1 MKILVVE
8 DDLRISN
15 FLQKGL
21 REAGFYIGLASSGFE
36 TRNLMR
42 AESWDLFI
50 VDVMLPDMDGRHLV
64 QNIRH
69 KKIDK
74 PVLILSALGEA
85 EDKVKAL
92 DIGADDYLTKPFH
105 FPELI
110 SRIKALKRRFDLQY
124 ERDQILECGD
134 LKVNVDANTV
144 ERAGQEIILSAKEFR
159 FLVFLIEN
167 KGRIVTRTEI
177 LKIVWGTNMDPF
189 TNVVDV
195 YVSYLRNKIDK
206 NASVKL
212 IKTIKNRGYILMADE

>member
-8 DDLRISN
+8 DDLRISS

-21 REAGFYIGLASSGFE
+21 REAGFYIDLASSGYE

-74 PVLILSALGEA
+74 PVLMLSALGEA

-110 SRIKALKRRFDLQY
+110 QESRRLKEGLICNMSGIRFW
-124 ERDQILECGD
+124 
-134 LKVNVDANTV
+134 N
-144 ERAGQEIILSAKEFR
+144 AGI
-159 FLVFLIEN
+159 
-167 KGRIVTRTEI
+167 
-177 LKIVWGTNMDPF
+177 
-189 TNVVDV
+189 
-195 YVSYLRNKIDK
+195 
-206 NASVKL
+206 
-212 IKTIKNRGYILMADE
+212 

>member
-1 MKILVVE
+1 
-8 DDLRISN
+8 
-15 FLQKGL
+15 
-21 REAGFYIGLASSGFE
+21 
-36 TRNLMR
+36 
-42 AESWDLFI
+42 
-50 VDVMLPDMDGRHLV
+50 
-64 QNIRH
+64 
-69 KKIDK
+69 
-74 PVLILSALGEA
+74 
-85 EDKVKAL
+85 
-92 DIGADDYLTKPFH
+92 
-105 FPELI
+105 
-110 SRIKALKRRFDLQY
+110 
-124 ERDQILECGD
+124 
-134 LKVNVDANTV
+134 VDANTV